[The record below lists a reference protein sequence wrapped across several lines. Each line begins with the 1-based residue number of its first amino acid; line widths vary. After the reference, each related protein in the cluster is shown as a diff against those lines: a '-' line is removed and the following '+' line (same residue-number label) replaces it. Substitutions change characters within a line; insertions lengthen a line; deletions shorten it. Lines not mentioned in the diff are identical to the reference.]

1 MTLLPMI
8 FDAAAKMI
16 RRFAS
21 AFALPCLTATLAAAP
36 TGPTLQLD
44 YGQGSP
50 AENSICAFMY
60 FVPLIA
66 PGPCTLYTNVGNTQC
81 ARVLS
86 FGCKTNGGAFTAT
99 CEFEF
104 TGSGSLQYFFDPT
117 DYLKQHEEELKSGV
131 VLKQQ
136 LGSIRVDGDG
146 RGRVEIAGSL
156 TNGLPAANKV
166 TIHFAANG
174 RASPVTVNLQDF
186 AYRGGSVRRE
196 NKMIAR
202 VDSLVFQRASGPPKM
217 ETILASIKPKDAA
230 DNLWQNF
237 VGSLKGATA
246 NCFLPAREIESEGQ
260 NTMLDFG
267 KALAMEKPTFTFPL
281 ATRLKGITNSA
292 P

>member
-1 MTLLPMI
+1 M
-8 FDAAAKMI
+8 
-16 RRFAS
+16 RRLAC
-21 AFALPCLTATLAAAP
+21 AFALPCLMATLAAAP

-66 PGPCTLYTNVGNTQC
+66 TGPSTICTNVGNSQC

-104 TGSGSLQYFFDPT
+104 TGRGSLQYFFNPT
-117 DYLKQHEEELKSGV
+117 EYLKKREDELKSGV
-131 VLKQQ
+131 VLKHQ
-136 LGSIRVDGDG
+136 LGSIQVDGDG

-166 TIHFAANG
+166 AIHFAAPG
-174 RASPVTVNLQDF
+174 RASPVSVNLQDF
-186 AYRGGSVRRE
+186 AYRDGSVRAE

-217 ETILASIKPKDAA
+217 EVILASIKQKEAA

-237 VGSLKGATA
+237 VGRVKGATA
-246 NCFLPAREIESEGQ
+246 NFFLPPLEIKSEGQ
-260 NTMLDFG
+260 KTMLDFG
-267 KALAMEKPTFTFPL
+267 KALVMEKPTFTFPL
-281 ATRLKGITNSA
+281 ATSLKGITNSA

>member
-1 MTLLPMI
+1 
-8 FDAAAKMI
+8 MI
-16 RRFAS
+16 RRFAC
-21 AFALPCLTATLAAAP
+21 AFALSCLTATLAAEP

-50 AENSICAFMY
+50 AGNSICAFMY

-66 PGPCTLYTNVGNTQC
+66 TGPSTLCTNVGNTQC

-104 TGSGSLQYFFDPT
+104 TGSGSLQYLFDPT
-117 DYLKQHEEELKSGV
+117 EYLKKREEELKSGV
-131 VLKQQ
+131 VLKHQ
-136 LGSIRVDGDG
+136 LGSIQVDGDG
-146 RGRVEIAGSL
+146 RGRIEVAGSL

-166 TIHFAANG
+166 TIHFAAHG
-174 RASPVTVNLQDF
+174 RASPVAVNLQDF
-186 AYRGGSVRRE
+186 AYRDGSVRME
-196 NKMIAR
+196 NKMVAR

-217 ETILASIKPKDAA
+217 EVILASIKQKEAGV
-230 DNLWQNF
+230 NLWQNF
-237 VGSLKGATA
+237 VGRLKGATA
-246 NCFLPAREIESEGQ
+246 NFFLPPLDIKSEGQ

-267 KALAMEKPTFTFPL
+267 AALAKQTPTFTFPL
-281 ATRLKGITNSA
+281 ATRLTGITNSA